1 MMRNVHVGQQ
11 RGTMVH
17 CNRLLPALLTI
28 MMVAGAVNP
37 PEAKAATKTAADL
50 VMLLEKS
57 GHEYSKVDDNVWK
70 IMFQGKNMKSFSVHL
85 TIAGGVLVTLA
96 KLADR
101 KSVKLD
107 PALLT
112 KMLELNNDFDYVKL
126 ALNDNML
133 YIRMDSP
140 LRVLDVE
147 ELNHVLEQV
156 SAAADEA
163 YPQISPFVEP
173 PKE

>member
-1 MMRNVHVGQQ
+1 
-11 RGTMVH
+11 MVH

-28 MMVAGAVNP
+28 VLVAGAVTP
-37 PEAKAATKTAADL
+37 APVEGATKTAADV

-70 IMFQGKNMKSFSVHL
+70 VMFAGKNMKSIPVHL

-101 KSVKLD
+101 KNVKMD

-126 ALNDNML
+126 ALNDTML
-133 YIRMDSP
+133 YIRMDAP
-140 LRVLDVE
+140 LRLLDVD

-163 YPQISPFVEP
+163 YPQISPYVEAA
-173 PKE
+173 K